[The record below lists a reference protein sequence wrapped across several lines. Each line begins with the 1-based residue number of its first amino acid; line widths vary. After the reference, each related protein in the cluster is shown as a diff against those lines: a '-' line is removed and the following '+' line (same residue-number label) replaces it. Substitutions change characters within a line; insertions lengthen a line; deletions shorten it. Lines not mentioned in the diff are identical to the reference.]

1 MQDYHSPEAEQAII
15 GGLLRDNDY
24 YDVVSNSLAQQHFYN
39 PINSKIYIIISDRL
53 TSGHSVDAIYVKNQL
68 TMLEVDVD
76 LAEYLS
82 MCVHLFTGDENVV
95 KSYSEIVIDYAK
107 RREADYLTR
116 SLQDKLNDNEQ
127 AIDTVLQDH
136 VADIDAVMLD
146 GNKQL
151 TKSETSKQLSDTFIA
166 DLNADKEQASCYSG
180 YFHLD
185 QMLGG
190 FVPGRVYVM
199 AGRPSMGKSAV
210 ALNIAKNVAMQR
222 KGVVFLSLEMTNS
235 GQSER
240 IISSIGATTYGP
252 HNFPIYSQLRHAW
265 RENKSRDKIQRAA
278 DTFAKLPIEWEEGV
292 GLNLNNIKL
301 VTNRAIRSLRASG
314 SDLKLLI
321 IDHIGHVAGTRPGQS
336 NYEKVTEVS
345 NALIAIAK
353 QYEVPVLALC
363 QLSRA
368 AEQRDDKRP
377 QLSDLRESGHIEQ
390 DASCVIGIYRDYYY
404 AEREARNN
412 SGVVDN
418 DITARLT
425 EGQNKLEMIVT
436 KNRHGNIG
444 EVNLYCVLSRMFID
458 NPNQDYRGRK

>member
-76 LAEYLS
+76 LAEYLAT
-82 MCVHLFTGDENVV
+82 CVHTFAGDENVV

-116 SLQDKLNDNEQ
+116 ALQDKLNDNEQ
-127 AIDTVLQDH
+127 AIDTVLQDY

-190 FVPGRVYVM
+190 FVPGQSLYN
-199 AGRPSMGKSAV
+199 GRKAINGQVSS
-210 ALNIAKNVAMQR
+210 
-222 KGVVFLSLEMTNS
+222 SLKHCKKCS
-235 GQSER
+235 
-240 IISSIGATTYGP
+240 
-252 HNFPIYSQLRHAW
+252 
-265 RENKSRDKIQRAA
+265 
-278 DTFAKLPIEWEEGV
+278 
-292 GLNLNNIKL
+292 
-301 VTNRAIRSLRASG
+301 
-314 SDLKLLI
+314 
-321 IDHIGHVAGTRPGQS
+321 
-336 NYEKVTEVS
+336 
-345 NALIAIAK
+345 
-353 QYEVPVLALC
+353 
-363 QLSRA
+363 
-368 AEQRDDKRP
+368 
-377 QLSDLRESGHIEQ
+377 
-390 DASCVIGIYRDYYY
+390 Y
-404 AEREARNN
+404 AEKRC
-412 SGVVDN
+412 SVL
-418 DITARLT
+418 IT
-425 EGQNKLEMIVT
+425 
-436 KNRHGNIG
+436 
-444 EVNLYCVLSRMFID
+444 
-458 NPNQDYRGRK
+458 

>member
-1 MQDYHSPEAEQAII
+1 M
-15 GGLLRDNDY
+15 
-24 YDVVSNSLAQQHFYN
+24 
-39 PINSKIYIIISDRL
+39 
-53 TSGHSVDAIYVKNQL
+53 
-68 TMLEVDVD
+68 
-76 LAEYLS
+76 
-82 MCVHLFTGDENVV
+82 
-95 KSYSEIVIDYAK
+95 
-107 RREADYLTR
+107 
-116 SLQDKLNDNEQ
+116 QDKLNDNEQ
-127 AIDTVLQDH
+127 AIDTVLQDY

-180 YFHLD
+180 YFNLD

-190 FVPGRVYVM
+190 FVPGRVYIM

-240 IISSIGATTYGP
+240 IISSIGATAYGP
-252 HNFPIYSQLRHAW
+252 QNFPIYSQLRHAW

-278 DTFAKLPIEWEEGV
+278 DIFAKLPIEWEEGV

-345 NALIAIAK
+345 NALISIAK

-368 AEQRDDKRP
+368 VEQRDDKRP

-390 DASCVIGIYRDYYY
+390 DASCVIGIYRDFYY
-404 AEREARNN
+404 AEREARNARGN
-412 SGVVDN
+412 DN
-418 DITARLT
+418 DLTARLT

-444 EVNLYCVLSRMFID
+444 EVNLYCELSRMFID
-458 NPNQDYRGRK
+458 NPNQDYRSRK